1 MVVWNF
7 VEDNFVAEKEEY
19 KQIGPCGFYC
29 KLFEKDEDAGF
40 EREYMGI
47 HISSILFSFGQK
59 LG

>member
-1 MVVWNF
+1 MKGGMVVWNF

-47 HISSILFSFGQK
+47 HISSI
-59 LG
+59 